1 MGGDNHDLLIGRV
14 KRRGRMDLKVN
25 LRLPHLQGIC
35 ICLGNC
41 YLSME
46 FVLER
51 PVLVLNRLWQPVH
64 TCSVKRALKLLCLG
78 HAQVVQTEGECRYQT
93 HDIGSWVEYSGEQ
106 RESAAAEL
114 VHSVKVALRV
124 PKIIVLALYD
134 RVPRKEV
141 KFTRQNVFLRD
152 KYTCQYCA
160 EIFPEIDLNLDHV
173 MPRDK
178 GGKTTWDN
186 IVTSCIPCNTRKA
199 NRLPREIGMQLL
211 NEPRAPKWR
220 PLFGF
225 RKQASEQVWQEFI
238 SPDRKNVSL
247 GA

>member
-1 MGGDNHDLLIGRV
+1 MGGDNHDPLTERV

-25 LRLPHLQGIC
+25 LRLLHLQGIC
-35 ICLGNC
+35 IWLGNC
-41 YLSME
+41 YFSME

-93 HDIGSWVEYSGEQ
+93 NDIGSWVEYSGEQ

-160 EIFPEIDLNLDHV
+160 EIFPEMDLNLDHV